1 MGLEQLNNDEDI
13 SLVTYRVHPGANIHN
28 WKNKVQTSF
37 DRRPILM
44 IHQFK
49 KEYLELDLNEFV
61 LVFDDGLYN
70 HYLWFKEI
78 RKKFRDVKMIF
89 AISTNIIS
97 LDYESQDD
105 MDSHEAHKMYFK
117 HNSKIG
123 FMNMKQI
130 MEISMT
136 DNCFIAVHG
145 HNHLNLRQTRQD
157 SKSLN
162 EFAQKVLDEYENMFR
177 IALTWIY
184 TGIMRAKLMF
194 VLPYNQY
201 DELAFALMKKVSSK
215 YDPSFGLIVMGPG
228 RIAVEELL

>member
-1 MGLEQLNNDEDI
+1 MGLEQLNDDEDI

-28 WKNKVQTSF
+28 WKNKIQTSF
-37 DRRPILM
+37 DGRPILM

-97 LDYESQDD
+97 LDYEPQDD
-105 MDSHEAHKMYFK
+105 MDSHEAHEMYFK

-145 HNHLNLRQTRQD
+145 HNHLNVQLLTNGNYTR
-157 SKSLN
+157 
-162 EFAQKVLDEYENMFR
+162 EMFFKD
-177 IALTWIY
+177 I
-184 TGIMRAKLMF
+184 
-194 VLPYNQY
+194 
-201 DELAFALMKKVSSK
+201 SK
-215 YDPSFGLIVMGPG
+215 YLNMCNNKILKDQTIEDIEIIIEKILIDEKIEINQNDKK
-228 RIAVEELL
+228 RTYKL